1 MWWHRGQ
8 NSFHGSIPSR
18 TPWPKLNSGP
28 TFEVSSSTWNMY
40 NLNLAQP
47 GQMAGDATPKLPA
60 TSAPSH
66 RLSLS
71 RDRGVLAISPVP
83 TSLSLRWRNLASCL
97 GPSILWMCRGRP
109 RVVREEAAGSLHRR
123 LNLPPRRQLLCMAPG
138 FARVLAML
146 ALSRLRSRNCK
157 AGWCVVGR
165 MRPGDDSGWPSNAN

>member
-1 MWWHRGQ
+1 MCGRAPPHSIQNKLPSKLLVWWHRGQ

-18 TPWPKLNSGP
+18 TPSPKLNSGP

-40 NLNLAQP
+40 NLNQAQP

-83 TSLSLRWRNLASCL
+83 TSLSLQWRNLASCL
-97 GPSILWMCRGRP
+97 GLRRSCGCAEVDHVWCERRPPVLSTDASICRRGVSYCVWRLAS
-109 RVVREEAAGSLHRR
+109 REYWRC
-123 LNLPPRRQLLCMAPG
+123 LP
-138 FARVLAML
+138 
-146 ALSRLRSRNCK
+146 
-157 AGWCVVGR
+157 
-165 MRPGDDSGWPSNAN
+165 